1 MLNFATKHDDPE
13 AALGWAE
20 RLGYGSGMFGMGL
33 INGILGSF
41 LMVYFTNVSFM
52 DAGVAGT
59 IVAVSKIFDG
69 ISDLV
74 MGNIVDRTQS
84 KMGKAR
90 VWLLRMCLPLVLS
103 TILLFSIPASM
114 TGLVKCVYVFIMYN
128 IVNAVFYTAMAV
140 PYNSMNYLM
149 TRNRYERGLLGN
161 INQIFS
167 TLANIAM
174 NTFFIK
180 LLTAFGGGDMYS
192 QKGWTM
198 AFIVVGIIV
207 AAASVITVMGTKER
221 IHETGKKGKGTTD
234 ASNPAGAVKSLFKNK
249 YWVILTIC
257 MFLIFFVI
265 VMYVVAAIYYAQY
278 VLGDA
283 GYYTAINNA
292 ISVAQFG
299 IMFITPFFMKKFG
312 KHKIYQFG
320 LLFLIVGFAGT
331 GLSGT
336 NIPLL
341 IFFNAVKGLGLGAA
355 GGMAFGMISDTID
368 YGQWKTGIRAVGMGN
383 AGISTAQK
391 LGLGLG
397 QAVMGWV
404 LSAGGFNAL
413 LETQPDTALT
423 AISICYNW
431 IPVGCVILAFILM
444 LFYRLDDEMPSIIME
459 LETREK
465 E

>member
-1 MLNFATKHDDPE
+1 
-13 AALGWAE
+13 
-20 RLGYGSGMFGMGL
+20 
-33 INGILGSF
+33 
-41 LMVYFTNVSFM
+41 
-52 DAGVAGT
+52 
-59 IVAVSKIFDG
+59 
-69 ISDLV
+69 
-74 MGNIVDRTQS
+74 
-84 KMGKAR
+84 
-90 VWLLRMCLPLVLS
+90 
-103 TILLFSIPASM
+103 
-114 TGLVKCVYVFIMYN
+114 
-128 IVNAVFYTAMAV
+128 
-140 PYNSMNYLM
+140 
-149 TRNRYERGLLGN
+149 
-161 INQIFS
+161 
-167 TLANIAM
+167 
-174 NTFFIK
+174 
-180 LLTAFGGGDMYS
+180 MYS

-299 IMFITPFFMKKFG
+299 IMFITPFFMKRFG

-320 LLFLIVGFAGT
+320 LLFLMVGFAGT

-368 YGQWKTGIRAVGMGN
+368 YGQWKTGIDQHLKLSLEVDGREIQAIWFRHKRELPPTVRLAYKLDINDFRGRQSVQLIIEGMEDEFEDW
-383 AGISTAQK
+383 TA
-391 LGLGLG
+391 
-397 QAVMGWV
+397 
-404 LSAGGFNAL
+404 
-413 LETQPDTALT
+413 
-423 AISICYNW
+423 
-431 IPVGCVILAFILM
+431 
-444 LFYRLDDEMPSIIME
+444 
-459 LETREK
+459 
-465 E
+465 

>member
-1 MLNFATKHDDPE
+1 
-13 AALGWAE
+13 
-20 RLGYGSGMFGMGL
+20 
-33 INGILGSF
+33 
-41 LMVYFTNVSFM
+41 
-52 DAGVAGT
+52 
-59 IVAVSKIFDG
+59 
-69 ISDLV
+69 
-74 MGNIVDRTQS
+74 
-84 KMGKAR
+84 
-90 VWLLRMCLPLVLS
+90 
-103 TILLFSIPASM
+103 
-114 TGLVKCVYVFIMYN
+114 
-128 IVNAVFYTAMAV
+128 
-140 PYNSMNYLM
+140 
-149 TRNRYERGLLGN
+149 
-161 INQIFS
+161 
-167 TLANIAM
+167 
-174 NTFFIK
+174 
-180 LLTAFGGGDMYS
+180 
-192 QKGWTM
+192 
-198 AFIVVGIIV
+198 
-207 AAASVITVMGTKER
+207 
-221 IHETGKKGKGTTD
+221 
-234 ASNPAGAVKSLFKNK
+234 
-249 YWVILTIC
+249 
-257 MFLIFFVI
+257 
-265 VMYVVAAIYYAQY
+265 MYVVAAIYYAQY

-299 IMFITPFFMKKFG
+299 IMFITPFFMKRFG

-444 LFYRLDDEMPSIIME
+444 LFYRLDEEMPSIITE